1 VAISLDFILNLSL
14 LLRRF
19 GLPFGGVF
27 LGGDAFGLDLGG
39 GALPF
44 FGGGGGGA
52 LPFFGGGGGGALPF
66 FGGGGGA
73 LPFFGGGGGD
83 SFVFFKRAAN
93 S

>member
-1 VAISLDFILNLSL
+1 
-14 LLRRF
+14 
-19 GLPFGGVF
+19 
-27 LGGDAFGLDLGG
+27 
-39 GALPF
+39 
-44 FGGGGGGA
+44 
-52 LPFFGGGGGGALPF
+52 LPF

>member
-44 FGGGGGGA
+44 GGVFLDGGA
-52 LPFFGGGGGGALPF
+52 LPFFG
-66 FGGGGGA
+66 GGGGGA